1 MRHQPA
7 GRGGTGPFA
16 PFEWLLAFRYLRTRR
31 KKGSVSVI
39 AVFAVIGIALGVATL
54 IIVLSVMNGFRKE
67 LFDKILGLNG
77 HVIVRP
83 LARTFTGYEEAAERL
98 KAVPGVKS
106 ALAVVEGQVMVSSLA
121 ASSGIVVRGLR
132 AQDLN
137 SLQTISGNVRSG
149 SLESFGESGG
159 IAIGSRL
166 ASTLNV
172 VVGNEVSILAP
183 TATRGD
189 GAQPRT
195 APRVKRYRIS
205 AIFEMGMSDYDNTVA
220 FMPLQ
225 EAQSFFNLPG
235 AVHVLEVMLYDP
247 DKVGSMRGAL
257 QDAGGPDM
265 ILSDWRQRNASF
277 ENTLQVQRNMIVV
290 IVMLIVL
297 VATLNII
304 SGLTML
310 VKSKGRDI
318 AVLRTMG
325 ATRGAIMRVFFVS
338 GTSIGL
344 LGTLLGLVLGVTVS
358 IYLDDIRQFVS
369 WVTSTPLFPPQVYF
383 LSKLPSELDPIEV
396 TVVVTV
402 SLLLSMGATIYP
414 ALQAARLDP
423 VEGLRNE

>member
-1 MRHQPA
+1 MKHPA
-7 GRGGTGPFA
+7 AQGGTGIFA
-16 PFEWLLAFRYLRTRR
+16 PFEWLLAFRYLRAR
-31 KKGSVSVI
+31 KKGSVSVV
-39 AVFAVIGIALGVATL
+39 AVFAVIGIMLGVATL
-54 IIVLSVMNGFRKE
+54 IIVLSVLNGFRIE

-83 LARTFTGYEEAAERL
+83 LARSFTDYNQTAERL
-98 KAVPGVKS
+98 KAVPGVKI
-106 ALAVVEGQVMVSSLA
+106 ALAVIEGQVMISSKA
-121 ASSGIVVRGLR
+121 DSSGILVRGLR
-132 AQDLN
+132 DQDLN
-137 SLQTISGNVRSG
+137 ALQTISGNLRSG
-149 SLESFGESGG
+149 SLEGFGESGG

-172 VVGNEVSILAP
+172 SVGNEVSVLAP
-183 TATRGD
+183 TASRGASAPH
-189 GAQPRT
+189 GA
-195 APRVKRYRIS
+195 APRVKRFRIQ
-205 AIFEMGMSDYDNTVA
+205 AIFEMGMSEYDNTVA
-220 FMPLQ
+220 FMPFQ

-235 AVHVLEVMLYDP
+235 AAHVLEVMLNDP

-257 QDAGGPDM
+257 QDAAGPDM
-265 ILSDWRQRNASF
+265 ILSDWQQRNASF
-277 ENTLQVQRNMIVV
+277 DNTLQIQRNMMFV

-325 ATRGAIMRVFFVS
+325 ATRGAIMRVFFIS

-344 LGTLLGLVLGVTVS
+344 LGTLLGFVLGVTVS
-358 IYLDDIRQFVS
+358 IYLDDIRQLLS
-369 WVTSTPLFPPQVYF
+369 WLTSTPLFPPQVYF
-383 LSKLPSELDPIEV
+383 LSKLPSALDPVDV

-414 ALQAARLDP
+414 ALKAARLDP
-423 VEGLRNE
+423 VEGLRYE